1 MAILFALPNLFSE
14 QKISNFPSFIPSQ
27 KVNLGLDLQG
37 GSHLLLEVD
46 TASIKKEKIEDLTFD
61 LRRMLKKDGVKYNNL
76 KIIND
81 RINFKLNDAPLLA
94 RLLSIASLT
103 GIVDELQGDGI
114 SFSKLNL
121 LNEKDFTFFV

>member
-81 RINFKLNDAPLLA
+81 RINFKLNDASLA
-94 RLLSIASLT
+94 NNLIKD
-103 GIVDELQGDGI
+103 IKEDGC
-114 SFSKLNL
+114 K
-121 LNEKDFTFFV
+121 NENRKK